1 MDPDLNLSLKTLEN
15 PMKKNSCLNAVR
27 ALFPDNKRKAYKQT
41 IDSWFQASGDETLRL
56 RYKELNHESTVFD
69 LGGYKGQW
77 SSDIFARYCC
87 EIYCFEPVRTFATAI
102 EEKFSQN
109 PRIHVFPFGLAE
121 QTKEATISNSADGSS
136 MFTGNGQEN
145 IHLVQAS
152 SFLKENNIKKIDLI
166 KINIEGGEYDLLDHL
181 IESGTITMI
190 NNLQIQFH
198 NFFPEAEQRMRAIQ
212 ANLGRTHRITWQY
225 EFVWEN
231 WERK

>member
-1 MDPDLNLSLKTLEN
+1 
-15 PMKKNSCLNAVR
+15 MKKNSFLNATR
-27 ALFPDNKRKAYKQT
+27 AIFSRNKKKAYKQT
-41 IDSWFQASGDETLRL
+41 IDSWFQANGDETLRL
-56 RYKELNHESTVFD
+56 QYKELNSDSTVFD

-77 SSDIFARYCC
+77 TSDIFARYCC
-87 EIYCFEPVRTFATAI
+87 NIYCFEPVRKFATAI
-102 EEKFSQN
+102 EERFSQN

-121 QTKEATISNSADGSS
+121 QTKETIISDSADGSS

-145 IHLVQAS
+145 IQLVQAS
-152 SFLKENNIKKIDLI
+152 SFLKENNVKRIDLI

-198 NFFPEAEQRMRAIQ
+198 NLFPEAEQRMRAIQ
-212 ANLGRTHRITWQY
+212 ANLSRTHRITWQY

-231 WERK
+231 WEKITRNTTRRIT

>member
-1 MDPDLNLSLKTLEN
+1 MDPALNPSLKTPEN
-15 PMKKNSCLNAVR
+15 PMKRNSFLNAMR
-27 ALFPDNKRKAYKQT
+27 ALFPDNKKKAHKQT
-41 IDSWFQASGDETLRL
+41 IDSWFQAKGDETLRL
-56 RYKELNHESTVFD
+56 QYKDLNHGSTVFD

-87 EIYCFEPVRTFATAI
+87 DIYCFEPVRTFATAL
-102 EEKFSQN
+102 EEKFSKN
-109 PRIHVFPFGLAE
+109 PRIHIYPFGLAE
-121 QTKEATISNSADGSS
+121 QTKEAIISDSADGSS

-145 IHLVQAS
+145 IQLVQAL
-152 SFLKENNIKKIDLI
+152 SFFQENNIKEIDLI

-181 IESGTITMI
+181 IESGAITMI

-212 ANLGRTHRITWQY
+212 ANLSRTHTITWQY

-231 WERK
+231 WKRK